1 MDRAEQ
7 ANKIFPSDTQRK
19 ELRKAHHLE
28 ALAALSALDVRL
40 THCYEILYCNPQG
53 AFTDSKGKSVPP
65 KEAAERLDRMA
76 QELGELIDQ
85 EETLLRNIMESDK
98 KRK

>member
-1 MDRAEQ
+1 M
-7 ANKIFPSDTQRK
+7 
-19 ELRKAHHLE
+19 
-28 ALAALSALDVRL
+28 
-40 THCYEILYCNPQG
+40 
-53 AFTDSKGKSVPP
+53 
-65 KEAAERLDRMA
+65 ERLDRMA

>member
-1 MDRAEQ
+1 M
-7 ANKIFPSDTQRK
+7 
-19 ELRKAHHLE
+19 
-28 ALAALSALDVRL
+28 
-40 THCYEILYCNPQG
+40 
-53 AFTDSKGKSVPP
+53 
-65 KEAAERLDRMA
+65 ERLDCMA